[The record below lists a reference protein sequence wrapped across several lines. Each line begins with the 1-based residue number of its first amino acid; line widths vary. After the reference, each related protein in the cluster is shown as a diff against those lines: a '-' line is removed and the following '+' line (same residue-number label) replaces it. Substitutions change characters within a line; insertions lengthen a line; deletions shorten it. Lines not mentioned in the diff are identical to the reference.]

1 MSEPTP
7 LLFGLYE
14 QASVGCGGAPSLW
27 THPADER
34 LGINT
39 LRYWSNLARTAEE
52 ANLDILFFGD
62 VLGFYDVFGGS
73 EAMALKWAVEA
84 PANDPLTIIPAL
96 VALTERLAFGVT
108 VSTTYEHPFSHARR
122 FSTLDHLSNGRIGW
136 NIVTSY
142 LSSAARNF
150 GLDQMIRHDDRY
162 ERAEEFLDVAYKLW
176 EGSWAD
182 DAVVAD
188 KAALTYAQGSRV
200 RPIDHAG
207 NHYRVAGPHLTSPSP
222 QRTPLLIQA
231 GWSERGRQF
240 AAKHAELVFIAKSDP
255 QEIRKGLEDIWAQAQ
270 DRGRQ
275 REDVKSLTVLR
286 VVTGATALEAQEK
299 YERLQSNYHLQAQL
313 VSYAGDTGI
322 DISRYADNEPLAT
335 HTEGMTSYI
344 MKPDG
349 SGKPLTAGEVK
360 QRFAN
365 VTRGSDLILVG
376 TPDQI
381 AEKIEAHAR
390 ISGTSGYMLNQ
401 LISPGSLN
409 DFVEKVVPALQKRGL
424 FRTTPQTGT
433 LRARLNAARND
444 RLPDSAYGASFRWH
458 HLSH

>member
-1 MSEPTP
+1 MSDPKP

-14 QASVGCGGAPSLW
+14 QAAVGCGGAPSLW

-52 ANLDILFFGD
+52 ANLDIMFFGD
-62 VLGFYDVFGGS
+62 VLGFYDVYGGS

-108 VSTTYEHPFSHARR
+108 VTTTYEHPFSHARR

-150 GLDQMIRHDDRY
+150 GLEQMIQHDDRY
-162 ERAEEFLDVAYKLW
+162 ERAEEFLDVVYKLW

-182 DAVVAD
+182 DAVLAD
-188 KAALTYAQGSRV
+188 KPGLTYANGARV
-200 RPIDHAG
+200 RRIDHAG
-207 NHYRVAGPHLTSPSP
+207 EHYRVAGPHLTSPSP

-240 AAKHAELVFIAKSDP
+240 AAKHAELVFIAKSNPLD
-255 QEIRKGLEDIWAQAQ
+255 IRHGLEDIWAQAEA
-270 DRGRQ
+270 RGRQ
-275 REDVKSLTVLR
+275 RQDVKSLTVLR
-286 VVTGATALEAQEK
+286 VVVGATALEAQQK
-299 YERLQSNYHLQAQL
+299 YEALQSNYHLQAQL

-322 DISRYADNEPLAT
+322 DISRYADNEPLST

-344 MKPDG
+344 MRPDG

-360 QRFAN
+360 QRFAS

-381 AEKIEAHAR
+381 ADRIAEHAR
-390 ISGTSGYMLNQ
+390 VSGSSGYMLNQ
-401 LISPGSLN
+401 LISPGALN
-409 DFVEKVVPALQKRGL
+409 DFVELVIPALQKRGL
-424 FRTTPQTGT
+424 YRTEAQTGT
-433 LRARLNAARND
+433 LRSRLSDSRND
-444 RLPDSAYGASFRWH
+444 RLPESAYGASFRFA
-458 HLSH
+458 